1 MDVGTG
7 QVAAEAV
14 ALYGHIGKAG
24 LSKEGGQGG
33 VLNHHFANLFW
44 EKSPSPHHLE
54 VTK

>member
-33 VLNHHFANLFW
+33 GL
-44 EKSPSPHHLE
+44 KSSFHQPFLGEITITTSFRSH
-54 VTK
+54 